1 MGYLFFGV
9 LINVILMRGIF
20 YFFLLSINMERVFE
34 MDKSFLTVSKVLD
47 YYLKIEIPKEKS
59 LKLFRLFKV
68 WEIVTLISIPLVPV
82 LIVLSIMV

>member
-1 MGYLFFGV
+1 
-9 LINVILMRGIF
+9 
-20 YFFLLSINMERVFE
+20 MERVFE